1 MMPLPSSPR
10 RDGLV
15 LAGRYVVGDPLGG
28 GGSSLVFRGLDRR
41 TKATVVLKLLEP
53 GLVEDDPIVAHFD
66 QEARLAARVRDP
78 HLLGALDFGNDAGCR
93 FIVYEYLPG
102 IRSIR
107 VLIDGR
113 ERLRS
118 ERVGCIALQVLSALD
133 TLHGAGI
140 VHRDVSPGNCLW
152 RVRDDQ
158 DEVVLADLGCAGV
171 MPPRAPVTGGPKPA
185 REVYGTAYYTA
196 PEILAREPHDH
207 RADLWSVGA
216 LMYALLTSR
225 DADVGEPGQWL
236 AIVPPAQLV
245 SSIPAAMNAVV
256 MTALAPVGQRY
267 RSAAAMMSAL
277 RIAMRPRP
285 PRPWRSMGVSG
296 LAGSATTAMLMLVVV
311 PTTTP
316 ASATEHSAVVVDV
329 GAQDVEADDT
339 PDTPDLDGEPPAHF
353 GELNPA
359 PDTASSPPDTASPP
373 PVSAHTPAPEQSR
386 RRLTR
391 RVVHASGQSQIPDEG
406 NHLPA
411 PLTWTMVEQDIKAKA
426 QALRACSGD
435 DFISLGVRVSGGRAS
450 LESVDG
456 SPVGAAGHCAVNV
469 VARLRFESG
478 PDLAGVVGVKL
489 P

>member
-1 MMPLPSSPR
+1 MMPLPSPPR

-171 MPPRAPVTGGPKPA
+171 MPPRPPITGGPKPT

-236 AIVPPAQLV
+236 VVVPPAQLV

-267 RSAAAMMSAL
+267 RSAAAMMNAL

-311 PTTTP
+311 PP
-316 ASATEHSAVVVDV
+316 AAPPTSATEHPGVVVDV
-329 GAQDVEADDT
+329 SARDVVAT
-339 PDTPDLDGEPPAHF
+339 NRPDKADLDGEPPDCVSSP
-353 GELNPA
+353 NPT
-359 PDTASSPPDTASPP
+359 PDTVSPPPDTASPP
-373 PVSAHTPAPEQSR
+373 PVGAPTPTHEQSR
-386 RRLTR
+386 RQLTR
-391 RVVHASGQSQIPDEG
+391 RVIHASSESPDAG
-406 NHLPA
+406 NLLPP

-435 DFISLGVRVSGGRAS
+435 DFISLGVRVSGGRAL

-456 SPVGAAGHCAVNV
+456 SPVSAAGHCAVNV